1 MDTDLAFQ
9 WPGKQN
15 THSKVSEGQLKDLEQ
30 REAALG
36 EAQKQVTAQKAEQEK
51 FDEQLRTREKELEEL
66 FKTKEEELDA
76 RFKTKEEELDARFKI
91 REELK
96 QQTGENNK
104 SEEYLDDPNKKL
116 REKLDQEFS
125 FKEAVLNK
133 QKEQNDRKEKDLSE
147 REAQLGKSVG
157 ASGPSETELLKAEN
171 ENLKLKLKIS
181 ELEAEMSRLKNS
193 SAKGSGPKVKV
204 MPKQIPSTPKDST
217 AKTANMSKPRT
228 NIDGAKADDEAGAI
242 KFDCGHVVYP
252 PPRKL
257 RKKLVGMLYQ

>member
-1 MDTDLAFQ
+1 MDTNLAFQ

-30 REAALG
+30 REAALL
-36 EAQKQVTAQKAEQEK
+36 EAQKEVTAQKAEQEK
-51 FDEQLRTREKELEEL
+51 FDEQFRTREKELEEL

-76 RFKTKEEELDARFKI
+76 RFKT

-104 SEEYLDDPNKKL
+104 SEEYSDDPNKKL
-116 REKLDQEFS
+116 REKLDQEFAS
-125 FKEAVLNK
+125 KEAVLNK
-133 QKEQNDRKEKDLSE
+133 QKEQNDRKEKGLSE